1 MWSRVLLDMTGMI
14 QYFQMTRKWKNP
26 PHSVHHFFCPSLQP
40 DTKILRPRISFRVK
54 TTGINNKYDLYSI
67 TCADGSS
74 MIKGVYFTVSYEPV
88 AGILSLCIIIA
99 ISYIEGLIIFVLD
112 ISNAFQNEILTNPK
126 ERVYISLQH
135 IYMERLKRK

>member
-1 MWSRVLLDMTGMI
+1 
-14 QYFQMTRKWKNP
+14 
-26 PHSVHHFFCPSLQP
+26 
-40 DTKILRPRISFRVK
+40 
-54 TTGINNKYDLYSI
+54 
-67 TCADGSS
+67 

-126 ERVYISLQH
+126 ERVYISLLH